1 MVHTDQTGRFPVT
14 SSRGHIYIMVLIDID
29 RNYIAMEPMKSRE
42 TAELIRAYCAI
53 MDKRKSEG
61 IQPKKQILDNEAPQ
75 LYKEKIEEYGLE
87 WESVPPTHD
96 QRLILSVAQKW

>member
-1 MVHTDQTGRFPVT
+1 
-14 SSRGHIYIMVLIDID
+14 
-29 RNYIAMEPMKSRE
+29 MEPMKSHE
-42 TAELIRAYCAI
+42 TAKLIRAYCAI
-53 MDKRKSEG
+53 MDRRKSEG

-87 WESVPPTHD
+87 WELVPPTND